1 MKYQLNTIKRKY
13 QPGMLKKL
21 EPLLLNLM
29 WLAQDY
35 AKTLIFICT
44 ILVLQGKCII
54 FLAQQEAQK
63 KKTYHQN
70 DPSKVSTAFIC
81 SSLWTESSL
90 GEHR

>member
-63 KKTYHQN
+63 KNPTTKMIRQKCQQLSYVQV
-70 DPSKVSTAFIC
+70 SGLKV
-81 SSLWTESSL
+81 
-90 GEHR
+90 H